1 MDGGVCPL
9 HMHTHAGAA
18 YEGCRECGLDERMQ
32 KVLNKVNS
40 SLLAAIGAPDV
51 GIEKYRT
58 LCDWVNWV
66 TPFDESKSVG
76 LEHHLVAK

>member
-1 MDGGVCPL
+1 
-9 HMHTHAGAA
+9 
-18 YEGCRECGLDERMQ
+18 MQ

-66 TPFDESKSVG
+66 TPFDESKSVR